1 MANNS
6 DKAGEFRKLAEGA
19 RADAEKMLD
28 RHMKQTLL
36 QVAAAYDLLATRLEA
51 TTSRLREKE
60 AN

>member
-19 RADAEKMLD
+19 RADAEKFLD

-51 TTSRLREKE
+51 TTSRPREE
-60 AN
+60 GPN